1 MIIGAVLGLIGVITL
16 LAGMSLLMGAAGVE
30 TGTELL
36 LIALIPA
43 LLVVIF
49 QLVTGIMG
57 IKNSDKPEKAKV
69 CIVLGAITLA
79 LALIN
84 TIIAIITRYECQ
96 CCINSHRL
104 INSNIL
110 SGWSVP
116 EQSFMMRFPEMRHK
130 MASCLRRNFNSSA
143 LATETE

>member
-1 MIIGAVLGLIGVITL
+1 MANQKNMYLKVTGILMIIGAVLGLIGVITL

-49 QLVTGIMG
+49 QLVTGIVG

-84 TIIAIITRYECQ
+84 TIIAITSPDM
-96 CCINSHRL
+96 NVNVVSTATGLL
-104 INSNIL
+104 IPI
-110 SGWSVP
+110 
-116 EQSFMMRFPEMRHK
+116 FY
-130 MASCLRRNFNSSA
+130 
-143 LATETE
+143 LAGAFQNKKLYDEISRDAA

>member
-1 MIIGAVLGLIGVITL
+1 
-16 LAGMSLLMGAAGVE
+16 MSLLMGAAGVE

-84 TIIAIITRYECQ
+84 TIIAITSPDM
-96 CCINSHRL
+96 NVNVVSTATGLL
-104 INSNIL
+104 IPIFYLAGAFQN
-110 SGWSVP
+110 
-116 EQSFMMRFPEMRHK
+116 K
-130 MASCLRRNFNSSA
+130 A
-143 LATETE
+143 L

>member
-1 MIIGAVLGLIGVITL
+1 MANQKNMYLKVTGILMIIGAVLGLIGVITL

-84 TIIAIITRYECQ
+84 TIIAITSPDM
-96 CCINSHRL
+96 NVNVVSTATGLL
-104 INSNIL
+104 IPI
-110 SGWSVP
+110 
-116 EQSFMMRFPEMRHK
+116 FY
-130 MASCLRRNFNSSA
+130 
-143 LATETE
+143 LAGAFQNKKLYDEISRDAA

>member
-1 MIIGAVLGLIGVITL
+1 MANQKNMYLKVTGILMIIGAALGLIGVITL

-84 TIIAIITRYECQ
+84 TIIAITSPDM
-96 CCINSHRL
+96 NVNVVSTATGLL
-104 INSNIL
+104 IPI
-110 SGWSVP
+110 
-116 EQSFMMRFPEMRHK
+116 FY
-130 MASCLRRNFNSSA
+130 
-143 LATETE
+143 LAGAFQNKKLYDEISRDAA